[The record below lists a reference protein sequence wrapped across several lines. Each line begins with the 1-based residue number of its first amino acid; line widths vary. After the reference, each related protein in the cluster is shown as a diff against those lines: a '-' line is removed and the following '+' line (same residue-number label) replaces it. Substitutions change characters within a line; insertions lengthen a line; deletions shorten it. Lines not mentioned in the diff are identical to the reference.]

1 MIIVYLKINLNRPLI
16 FEKLPFAKIE
26 PKSDKSKIES
36 ESGSKINL
44 IIYEP
49 VSSKKTEKE
58 LKTVADL
65 ALPDKVRSPIKI
77 GNKISAKENKSDT
90 TELNSSKKDFTKT
103 KIKVASKKEKIIL
116 TEVFKSP
123 NLYSQKFLKITN
135 IIVIIRRE
143 IKKRKLFLIFSENW
157 FFIKEITEL

>member
-1 MIIVYLKINLNRPLI
+1 M
-16 FEKLPFAKIE
+16 
-26 PKSDKSKIES
+26 
-36 ESGSKINL
+36 
-44 IIYEP
+44 
-49 VSSKKTEKE
+49 
-58 LKTVADL
+58 

-135 IIVIIRRE
+135 IIVIIKRE